1 MDSYD
6 PIIGDLGYPC
16 WDHRTDWTMPL
27 SKEYADLLKYEELY
41 VAAEARALKAEAAL
55 REITTAQIV
64 EAGARVERLLDE
76 GCMNADTILAAVLT
90 ALEIP
95 LITPHN

>member
-1 MDSYD
+1 MGMSYEQ
-6 PIIGDLGYPC
+6 L
-16 WDHRTDWTMPL
+16 
-27 SKEYADLLKYEELY
+27 EESLAKTAKNL
-41 VAAEARALKAEAAL
+41 VEAEDEITRL
-55 REITTAQIV
+55 RQRMATTAQIV
-64 EAGARVERLLDE
+64 EAGARVERLLDG